1 MLRERCAPSHSS
13 HLQCSLRGRPHRAA
27 KATDASVSPNGRGF
41 TVVIVIPIEELRR
54 GAMSALFEGGADAP
68 ISLFVT
74 EFPRRRGPDLHLH
87 PYPEVLLVETGTALF
102 TVGEEQ
108 FTVTGEQV
116 VVVPAHT
123 PHGFKGA
130 GDDTLRVV
138 SVHPSPTVIQ
148 TDL

>member
-1 MLRERCAPSHSS
+1 M
-13 HLQCSLRGRPHRAA
+13 
-27 KATDASVSPNGRGF
+27 T
-41 TVVIVIPIEELRR
+41 VIPIEELRR

-68 ISLFVT
+68 ISVFVT

-108 FTVTGEQV
+108 FTVTGEHV
-116 VVVPAHT
+116 VVVPAYT

>member
-1 MLRERCAPSHSS
+1 MLVRDPAVCAVACSS
-13 HLQCSLRGRPHRAA
+13 RAA
-27 KATDASVSPNGRGF
+27 EATDAPVSPMA
-41 TVVIVIPIEELRR
+41 VVTVIPIEELRR
-54 GAMSALFEGGADAP
+54 SAMSALFEGGADAP
-68 ISLFVT
+68 ISFFVT
-74 EFPRRRGPDLHLH
+74 EFPRGRGPDLHLH

-102 TVGEEQ
+102 TVDEEQ

-148 TDL
+148 TDV

>member
-1 MLRERCAPSHSS
+1 
-13 HLQCSLRGRPHRAA
+13 
-27 KATDASVSPNGRGF
+27 VGF
-41 TVVIVIPIEELRR
+41 TVVTVIPIEELRR
-54 GAMSALFEGGADAP
+54 SAMSALFEGGDDAP
-68 ISLFVT
+68 ISFFVT
-74 EFPRRRGPDLHLH
+74 EFPRGRGPDLHMH

-102 TVGEEQ
+102 TMGERQ
-108 FTVTGEQV
+108 FTLSGDHV

-138 SVHPSPTVIQ
+138 SVHSSGTVIQ